1 MGVHKSGPPL
11 IALILSLALVGCLS
25 AAPAEWGTG
34 QGMVSVEM
42 SDDDTSVTIHKRLSS
57 DSNNDI
63 VAVEAPIIGCN
74 TNENGTIP
82 AKSRDV
88 TAADHGGDPIRI
100 EGWLATSKIFPDDDG
115 PSIEAIIVD
124 VMPIEDAEDI
134 KGIDRNPA
142 TEVPGIQ
149 DKRWATP
156 LYAEAQFGQDYESV
170 EQKRGWALIGIIP
183 ANENVLDGMAGLQEW
198 NRPIALEG
206 YILHGSDG
214 GLRNIP
220 SWETSVQNCELSSN
234 TRFAAHMVITT
245 IEIGGVTASES
256 ESYSMGSIPIIGGP
270 LYLMIVLIGGG
281 AGAFGTFTY
290 ASIQIR
296 TAASKQA
303 AMLMSEKQI
312 KAAGGVVKELKKHKK
327 EVESINKDR
336 KKSESIAV
344 VDDTGVKK
352 VEIKEFDVSA
362 TLEGAGA
369 VMEALDS
376 VSHNPNVG
384 VIQTEASVEMDDKLR
399 EVMEAAMAES
409 SSPSSGPSGRRK
421 GGGVTGGGLGN
432 RRTMSS
438 SIASEEAVTESEPEP
453 VSRRPP
459 VKRKR
464 AVRTPKENIS
474 EPEPEPKPKIDT
486 RDGPSISDDDEFSDF
501 SF

>member
-1 MGVHKSGPPL
+1 
-11 IALILSLALVGCLS
+11 
-25 AAPAEWGTG
+25 
-34 QGMVSVEM
+34 
-42 SDDDTSVTIHKRLSS
+42 
-57 DSNNDI
+57 
-63 VAVEAPIIGCN
+63 
-74 TNENGTIP
+74 
-82 AKSRDV
+82 
-88 TAADHGGDPIRI
+88 
-100 EGWLATSKIFPDDDG
+100 
-115 PSIEAIIVD
+115 
-124 VMPIEDAEDI
+124 
-134 KGIDRNPA
+134 
-142 TEVPGIQ
+142 
-149 DKRWATP
+149 
-156 LYAEAQFGQDYESV
+156 
-170 EQKRGWALIGIIP
+170 
-183 ANENVLDGMAGLQEW
+183 
-198 NRPIALEG
+198 
-206 YILHGSDG
+206 
-214 GLRNIP
+214 
-220 SWETSVQNCELSSN
+220 
-234 TRFAAHMVITT
+234 
-245 IEIGGVTASES
+245 
-256 ESYSMGSIPIIGGP
+256 MGSMPVIGGP

-336 KKSESIAV
+336 KESESIGV

-376 VSHNPNVG
+376 VSHNPNAG

-399 EVMEAAMAES
+399 EVMEAAMTES

-421 GGGVTGGGLGN
+421 GGGVTGGGPGS

-438 SIASEEAVTESEPEP
+438 SIASEEVVTESEPEP
-453 VSRRPP
+453 VSRGPP

-474 EPEPEPKPKIDT
+474 EPEPEPEPKIDT